1 MKLQSK
7 ILILLSTIF
16 GVIILTFLSYQYIRI
31 HEKKLFYIENKK
43 NQELV
48 IDKVLQLS
56 RVKYEQLISDNSG
69 WDEMVNFALKPDS
82 AWAKDNVDFF
92 VNSFKLT
99 FVQVCNKQ
107 KSPIYSFGDTV
118 CLKHWEYPNPQ
129 MIESF
134 FSDTAF
140 VHYFQYCGT
149 DLLEIFGAT
158 IVPADD
164 TDTRKTAP
172 QGYIFI
178 AKKWN
183 SDYIAEHS
191 QATNY
196 KAELIF
202 ESDLP
207 NFKQDPKRVYFAKT
221 LLNQHGETT
230 AALLFST
237 KDMLKEDM
245 APFLYLSILL
255 TIIALTA
262 IVIFL
267 FYFRK
272 IILVPLRQ
280 ISTTLDTHNPEHIKL
295 LNSNTNEF
303 EKLKKLILKFFLQE
317 ELLKQNNAELNN
329 NNATKDKLFSII
341 AHDLKNPVGNILAI
355 SNLLN
360 SSLKNQEQENFAE
373 FVEMIGSQAK
383 ETLDLL
389 ETLFEWAKSQTGKI
403 SFKPEILNLKA
414 IIEQVIEIH
423 NPAAQLKDIVIESEI
438 SEEIKIF
445 ADQNMLNTILRN
457 LTTNAIKFTYP
468 GGLIQIS
475 AVQKTD
481 STEITVADNGIGM
494 DEKTIESLFHI
505 DITHT
510 SIGTANEKGT
520 GLGLIICK
528 EFIER
533 HGGQIKIESK
543 FGKGSKLI
551 FRLPTAG

>member
-16 GVIILTFLSYQYIRI
+16 GVIIFTFLFYQYILI

-48 IDKVLQLS
+48 IDKVLQLN

-69 WDEMVNFALKPDS
+69 WDEMVDFALKPDLS
-82 AWAKDNVDFF
+82 WAKDNVDFF

-107 KSPIYSFGDTV
+107 KSPIYSYGDSV

-140 VHYFQYCGT
+140 VHYFQYCGN

-164 TDTRKTAP
+164 TDTRRTAP

-202 ESDLP
+202 ESYLP
-207 NFKQDPKRVYFAKT
+207 TFKQDSKRVYFTKS
-221 LLNQHGETT
+221 LLDQDGEAI
-230 AALLFST
+230 AALLFSA

-245 APFLYLSILL
+245 EPFLYLSIIL

-280 ISTTLDTHNPEHIKL
+280 ISTTLDTRNPEHIKL

-317 ELLKQNNAELNN
+317 ELLKKNNAELKNN
-329 NNATKDKLFSII
+329 NVTKDKLFSII
-341 AHDLKNPVGNILAI
+341 AHDLKNPVGNILVI
-355 SNLLN
+355 SKLIN
-360 SSLKNQEQENFAE
+360 SNLKNQEQENLAE
-373 FVEMIGSQAK
+373 LIEMIGSQAE
-383 ETLDLL
+383 ETLELL
-389 ETLFEWAKSQTGKI
+389 ETLFDWAKSQTGQI
-403 SFKPEILNLKA
+403 THKPEILNLKTL
-414 IIEQVIEIH
+414 IEQVIETH
-423 NPAAQLKDIVIESEI
+423 NPAAQLKDIVIESET

-468 GGLIQIS
+468 KGRIRIS
-475 AVQKTD
+475 AEQKTD
-481 STEITVADNGIGM
+481 NIEITVSDNGIGM
-494 DEKTIESLFHI
+494 DEKTIDSLFRI
-505 DITHT
+505 DTTHT
-510 SIGTANEKGT
+510 AMGTADEKGT

-543 FGKGSKLI
+543 LGKGSKFI
-551 FRLPTAG
+551 FNLPTTV